1 MASAGRD
8 KLDMHAHSS
17 AQQHIYSE
25 WFDAIVPAP
34 FGSIGV
40 RLTQDKQALFELV
53 YLPEGSTENQGDTAL
68 AQQAYQQITRYLKN
82 PQHRFDLP
90 TVVQGTDFQN
100 KVWQE
105 INQIECGQVLSYKQV
120 GKLIGCGSPRAVGG
134 ACGANPYPLIV
145 PCHRV
150 VAASGIGGFAR
161 HDDGFHIGVKR
172 WLLQHEGV
180 EY

>member
-1 MASAGRD
+1 MRTNQF
-8 KLDMHAHSS
+8 
-17 AQQHIYSE
+17 AQQRIDTE
-25 WFDAIVPAP
+25 WFDALVPAP
-34 FGSIGV
+34 FGGIGV
-40 RLTQDKQALFELV
+40 RLTLDKQALFELL
-53 YLPEGSTENQGDTAL
+53 YLPAGTPDKVGDTHL
-68 AQQAYQQITRYLKN
+68 AQQAHQQFSQYLKN
-82 PQHRFDLP
+82 AQHRFDLP
-90 TVVQGTDFQN
+90 TVAQGTDFQN

-105 INQIECGQVLSYKQV
+105 INRIECGQVLSYKQV